1 MVGDTDASILG
12 FIFTVPDKDTERRLW
27 AESVIVSGEAEQCE
41 FTVKQV
47 KSNEKV
53 CADIQLFSSVFFML
67 FCCHQTLNVC
77 LKGTSLTGQGR
88 GPEKKTSFLL
98 LSYFGRKIKGD
109 RERMHRRTVTWNTTH
124 DHIRATQEWQAEI
137 MTKMALEEFKFQA
150 AVNLL
155 LPIGCYD
162 VWPHSIFQITLESK
176 SAWCT
181 IDTEPVRVHPKILIR
196 MQKYV
201 CNVCTRIRCLC
212 SDQSVNNVSAY
223 GAAATEQHMLF
234 MYVILSKMAL

>member
-1 MVGDTDASILG
+1 MTCGWRHRCLHSWVY
-12 FIFTVPDKDTERRLW
+12 FHCPRQRHREK
-27 AESVIVSGEAEQCE
+27 IVSGECNSVRRSRAMW
-41 FTVKQV
+41 VHGKQV

-67 FCCHQTLNVC
+67 FCCHQTLNVF

-181 IDTEPVRVHPKILIR
+181 IDTEPVRVHPKI
-196 MQKYV
+196 
-201 CNVCTRIRCLC
+201 
-212 SDQSVNNVSAY
+212 
-223 GAAATEQHMLF
+223 
-234 MYVILSKMAL
+234 